1 MKGVTSSYTRAFG
14 ESCRREF
21 EKVSS
26 ASSGIIPSQSYTC
39 AKYSVV
45 WRLATFI
52 LYVSL
57 AHQATDW
64 FVQGKGV
71 AVQILVPAQDSY
83 ILNDGSQPELGSVLS

>member
-21 EKVSS
+21 EKVSF
-26 ASSGIIPSQSYTC
+26 ASSGIIPSQSCTC
-39 AKYSVV
+39 AKYSMV
-45 WRLATFI
+45 WRFATFI

-71 AVQILVPAQDSY
+71 DVQILVHAQDSY
-83 ILNDGSQPELGSVLS
+83 ILNDGSLPELGSVLL